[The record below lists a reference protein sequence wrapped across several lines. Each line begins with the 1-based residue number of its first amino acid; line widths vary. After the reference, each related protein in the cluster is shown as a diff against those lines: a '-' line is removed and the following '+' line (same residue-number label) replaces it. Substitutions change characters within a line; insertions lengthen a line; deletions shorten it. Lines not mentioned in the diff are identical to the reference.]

1 MKFEFTIQQYQAD
14 TVDNTVAV
22 FGYLPINDYRN
33 PLIAS
38 AMKTLGYVN
47 MFNRGVG
54 QVQADLKENG
64 NPPTEFIV
72 NLLTAFRVNV
82 FDVVK
87 DVADSVVDT
96 GASQVVLSSVPSL
109 SQAVPSLSQV
119 LSQVC
124 PKLEK
129 EYYASVIK
137 VLAGLSKESQSLR
150 ILMQLTGDTNRGR
163 FKNNVLSHILEAGF
177 VEPTITNNP
186 NSPKQRYILT
196 EKGKEMMN
204 AYEI

>member
-1 MKFEFTIQQYQAD
+1 
-14 TVDNTVAV
+14 
-22 FGYLPINDYRN
+22 
-33 PLIAS
+33 
-38 AMKTLGYVN
+38 

-64 NPPTEFIV
+64 NPPAEFVV

-82 FDVVK
+82 TDVEK
-87 DVADSVVDT
+87 DVADSVVNT

-109 SQAVPSLSQV
+109 AQAVTSLSQV

-204 AYEI
+204 AHEI

>member
-1 MKFEFTIQQYQAD
+1 MVKIFHRVWLRHHT
-14 TVDNTVAV
+14 NNVAILLLLLV
-22 FGYLPINDYRN
+22 
-33 PLIAS
+33 LI
-38 AMKTLGYVN
+38 T
-47 MFNRGVG
+47 
-54 QVQADLKENG
+54 
-64 NPPTEFIV
+64 
-72 NLLTAFRVNV
+72 
-82 FDVVK
+82 
-87 DVADSVVDT
+87 
-96 GASQVVLSSVPSL
+96 
-109 SQAVPSLSQV
+109 SLSQV